1 MSADTDA
8 HAQDIQRL
16 RRLLQGQ
23 TEKTHALS
31 RAVEKLEQRIDAASN
46 SGGGAQTT
54 YERAV
59 EACWTSIDAEGSK
72 IGGIGSDDGAS
83 SDLKRGMRA
92 THETLVTFADG
103 GALTVRAASTRADYL
118 NNADEFESRPVTLE
132 KVKYAKT
139 LTRGREGVRVRASVV
154 PFGAEGVDAVSG
166 GVFGGSR
173 RGHQLTGFGADGGD
187 LIGRCHT
194 DSMGAL
200 AVEFNPHTAL
210 HVGVFT
216 GNRQP
221 EDGRGKVLAQLTTK
235 KTSSTKHTNVAINAS
250 RSQDGETLVGVA
262 LTFAKTLP
270 KTTRAIVASAWGS
283 MSPTRGGK
291 SREDY
296 TEWGVAAT
304 LPPTTGASVV
314 KNSGYGVVIGKPA
327 NRGGVQAEAFLRIG
341 GDGEEPG
348 ATLVPGVVLSVDDRG
363 RRETAFACRAH
374 WLW

>member
-1 MSADTDA
+1 
-8 HAQDIQRL
+8 
-16 RRLLQGQ
+16 
-23 TEKTHALS
+23 
-31 RAVEKLEQRIDAASN
+31 
-46 SGGGAQTT
+46 
-54 YERAV
+54 
-59 EACWTSIDAEGSK
+59 
-72 IGGIGSDDGAS
+72 
-83 SDLKRGMRA
+83 LKRGMRA

-210 HVGVFT
+210 HLGVFT

-235 KTSSTKHTNVAINAS
+235 RTSSTKHTNVAINAS
-250 RSQDGETLVGVA
+250 RSQDGETLDASNRGERVGVDVA
-262 LTFAKTLP
+262 DARRQIERRLHRVGRRRDV
-270 KTTRAIVASAWGS
+270 TTDDGCER
-283 MSPTRGGK
+283 
-291 SREDY
+291 REKF
-296 TEWGVAAT
+296 W
-304 LPPTTGASVV
+304 LW
-314 KNSGYGVVIGKPA
+314 SGY
-327 NRGGVQAEAFLRIG
+327 
-341 GDGEEPG
+341 
-348 ATLVPGVVLSVDDRG
+348 
-363 RRETAFACRAH
+363 
-374 WLW
+374 W